1 MKKII
6 SNSLEDGVK
15 PKVLYNAAKL
25 SHYFNLKDPAPQKY
39 KSNLVY
45 KCTCPQVDCH
55 YLFCECSLYLKNC
68 NMQLYT
74 VFESYKAISYLQ

>member
-15 PKVLYNAAKL
+15 PKVLYNSAKL
-25 SHYFNLKDPAPQKY
+25 SHYFNLKDPVPQKY

-45 KCTCPQVDCH
+45 KCTC
-55 YLFCECSLYLKNC
+55 LKLIVITYSVNVR
-68 NMQLYT
+68 NT
-74 VFESYKAISYLQ
+74 